1 MGAVSSPPSPPSQ
14 HALSTES
21 GLPDPSKVQ
30 TTSCCPASPA
40 ISSKMSLV
48 FSLLMGTS
56 IAAALVILAALYITK
71 TNRTMPRLEKR
82 KTSHVTEV
90 LQVDMIDRR
99 LRSTSLDHTSLE
111 MDLEFA
117 RPSLRADDVLQPLP
131 VTKIQ

>member
-1 MGAVSSPPSPPSQ
+1 MG
-14 HALSTES
+14 STER
-21 GLPDPSKVQ
+21 PEPSKVQ

-90 LQVDMIDRR
+90 DMIDRR

-131 VTKIQ
+131 VTKSDVTYYR

>member
-1 MGAVSSPPSPPSQ
+1 MG
-14 HALSTES
+14 STER
-21 GLPDPSKVQ
+21 PEPSKVQ

-99 LRSTSLDHTSLE
+99 LRSTSLE

>member
-1 MGAVSSPPSPPSQ
+1 MGA
-14 HALSTES
+14 LSAES
-21 GLPDPSKVQ
+21 GPEPSKVQ

-99 LRSTSLDHTSLE
+99 LRSTS
-111 MDLEFA
+111 
-117 RPSLRADDVLQPLP
+117 PSPLP
-131 VTKIQ
+131 RSSDVTYVMTLNRTLQVTRLCSAG

>member
-1 MGAVSSPPSPPSQ
+1 MG
-14 HALSTES
+14 
-21 GLPDPSKVQ
+21 
-30 TTSCCPASPA
+30 SCCPASPA

-131 VTKIQ
+131 VTKIQLCHVLPGVTRDQIVQYRLAVILL